1 MKLLIILLLNNKL
14 NLNLRGI
21 NLLLSLKF
29 NLTLK
34 LVKKI
39 LTKSINFLLL
49 GSVLLTLS
57 NCYQDKA
64 EIITNKNKIYSSKNY
79 YKENRLKFKEISKK
93 NLRNIV
99 KSGRSDSHI
108 LAKRDVKIEDQKN
121 SSYVVVNPGDT
132 LYAISATYNVP
143 NRDLIEINGLEEP
156 YTIRAGQKLKLPSFK
171 YHKVSEGDS
180 LYYIARTYDMKI
192 SELIRLND
200 LQKPYNI
207 HVGSKIRISETASI
221 KKKFKTSR
229 SQSKKRLVS
238 TKNSDEFIWPVHS
251 GAVISKFG
259 QKEGGLYND
268 GINIKPSGDN
278 EDVLLVKDG
287 RVAYVGNELR
297 GYGNLIIIKH
307 SDSWISAYAHL
318 DKILV
323 KKGQKIR
330 RGTKIATIGDTGNVS
345 ERQLYFSLRHK
356 KEAINP
362 EKYLKP
368 TLK

>member
-1 MKLLIILLLNNKL
+1 M
-14 NLNLRGI
+14 
-21 NLLLSLKF
+21 
-29 NLTLK
+29 
-34 LVKKI
+34 
-39 LTKSINFLLL
+39 L

-221 KKKFKTSR
+221 KKNLKQVGVSR
-229 SQSKKRLVS
+229 KK
-238 TKNSDEFIWPVHS
+238 D
-251 GAVISKFG
+251 
-259 QKEGGLYND
+259 
-268 GINIKPSGDN
+268 
-278 EDVLLVKDG
+278 
-287 RVAYVGNELR
+287 
-297 GYGNLIIIKH
+297 
-307 SDSWISAYAHL
+307 
-318 DKILV
+318 
-323 KKGQKIR
+323 
-330 RGTKIATIGDTGNVS
+330 
-345 ERQLYFSLRHK
+345 
-356 KEAINP
+356 
-362 EKYLKP
+362 
-368 TLK
+368 

>member
-1 MKLLIILLLNNKL
+1 M
-14 NLNLRGI
+14 
-21 NLLLSLKF
+21 
-29 NLTLK
+29 
-34 LVKKI
+34 
-39 LTKSINFLLL
+39 
-49 GSVLLTLS
+49 
-57 NCYQDKA
+57 
-64 EIITNKNKIYSSKNY
+64 
-79 YKENRLKFKEISKK
+79 
-93 NLRNIV
+93 
-99 KSGRSDSHI
+99 
-108 LAKRDVKIEDQKN
+108 
-121 SSYVVVNPGDT
+121 
-132 LYAISATYNVP
+132 
-143 NRDLIEINGLEEP
+143 
-156 YTIRAGQKLKLPSFK
+156 
-171 YHKVSEGDS
+171 
-180 LYYIARTYDMKI
+180 
-192 SELIRLND
+192 
-200 LQKPYNI
+200 QKPYNI